1 MHRNTSV
8 TFAFYARPS
17 FSMCIFCG
25 METQHECR
33 VLVVD
38 DEPDVTELLEYKLR
52 QAGFLVRAVNDPLR
66 VIGLARDLR
75 PEAIVLDIMMPEL
88 NGIQLLRM
96 IRADALL
103 KDTPVLFLTAKGE
116 TEDRLKGLE
125 GGADDYLAKPFDP
138 REVVLRVQGLVR
150 RAKSTAVNPET
161 RLAAGGVV
169 IDLDRHEVTVRGK
182 PTELTA
188 TEFKL
193 LRTLVERK
201 GRVQTRERL
210 LEDVWNYAPD
220 IETRTVDTHM
230 RRLREKLGRE
240 GEVIETIRGVGY
252 RAQG

>member
-1 MHRNTSV
+1 MST
-8 TFAFYARPS
+8 AL
-17 FSMCIFCG
+17 
-25 METQHECR
+25 EKR

-38 DEPDVTELLEYKLR
+38 DEADVTELLEYKLK
-52 QAGFLVRAVNDPLR
+52 QAGFLVRTVNDPLR
-66 VIGLARDLR
+66 VLGLARDLR
-75 PEAIVLDIMMPEL
+75 PEVIVLDVMMPEL
-88 NGIQLLRM
+88 NGLQLLKM

-116 TEDRLKGLE
+116 TDDRLRGLQ
-125 GGADDYLAKPFDP
+125 GGADDYVAKPFDA
-138 REVVLRVQGLVR
+138 REVVLRIQALAK
-150 RAKSTAVNPET
+150 RAKSAAAAPDT
-161 RLAAGGVV
+161 RMAAGAVL
-169 IDLDRHEVTVRGK
+169 IDLDRHEVTAEGK
-182 PTELTA
+182 RVDLTA

-230 RRLREKLGRE
+230 RRLREKLGRA
-240 GEVIETIRGVGY
+240 GEVIETVRGVGY

>member
-1 MHRNTSV
+1 MGNNL
-8 TFAFYARPS
+8 
-17 FSMCIFCG
+17 
-25 METQHECR
+25 EKR

-38 DEPDVTELLEYKLR
+38 DEADVTELLEYKLK
-52 QAGFLVRAVNDPLR
+52 QAGFLVRAINDPLR
-66 VIGLARDLR
+66 VLGLARDLR
-75 PEAIVLDIMMPEL
+75 PEVIVLDVMMPEL
-88 NGIQLLRM
+88 NGLQLLKM

-116 TEDRLKGLE
+116 TDDRLKGLQ
-125 GGADDYLAKPFDP
+125 GGADDYVAKPFDA
-138 REVVLRVQGLVR
+138 REVVLRIQALAK
-150 RAKSTAVNPET
+150 RAKSAAAAPDT
-161 RLAAGGVV
+161 RLAAGAIV
-169 IDLDRHEVTVRGK
+169 IDLERHEVTAEGK
-182 PTELTA
+182 PIELTA

-230 RRLREKLGRE
+230 RRLREKLGRA
-240 GEVIETIRGVGY
+240 GDVIDTVRGVGY

>member
-1 MHRNTSV
+1 MLDDLILRKKD
-8 TFAFYARPS
+8 AFMSTAL
-17 FSMCIFCG
+17 
-25 METQHECR
+25 EKR

-38 DEPDVTELLEYKLR
+38 DEADVTELLEYKLK
-52 QAGFLVRAVNDPLR
+52 QAGFLVRTVNDPLR
-66 VIGLARDLR
+66 VLGLARDLR
-75 PEAIVLDIMMPEL
+75 PEVIVLDVMMPEL
-88 NGIQLLRM
+88 NGLQLLKM

-116 TEDRLKGLE
+116 TDDRLKGLQ
-125 GGADDYLAKPFDP
+125 GGADDYVAKPFDA
-138 REVVLRVQGLVR
+138 REVVLRIQALAK
-150 RAKSTAVNPET
+150 RAKSAAAAPDT
-161 RLAAGGVV
+161 RMAAGAVL
-169 IDLDRHEVTVRGK
+169 IDLDRHEVTAEGK
-182 PTELTA
+182 RVDLTA

-230 RRLREKLGRE
+230 RRLREKLGRA
-240 GEVIETIRGVGY
+240 GEVIETVRGVGY